1 MVFFFLSILSTSF
14 SLRACVSRCP
24 APPSKQKR
32 KTNNDSFLPHAGCCF
47 SFLDAC
53 LFFSC
58 VYVWRGAEK
67 EREREERARVKC
79 NQVSLSFLG
88 LFSLSTKKKAQ
99 LSSFLQRG
107 APTQGARARSC
118 VRAWCACG
126 GARARAR
133 PTRTPLTHTKPT
145 LSPPAFLCVS
155 LSFFFVFQ
163 RRAPALDT
171 RALVSLTA
179 LSRAAR
185 AAAGPCDSARATRAP
200 IWREV
205 MTFSAP
211 ANTGSRRAP

>member
-1 MVFFFLSILSTSF
+1 MVFFFFLSILSTSF

-88 LFSLSTKKKAQ
+88 LFSLSTKKKRSFP
-99 LSSFLQRG
+99 LSSS
-107 APTQGARARSC
+107 GARQHR
-118 VRAWCACG
+118 
-126 GARARAR
+126 ARARAR
-133 PTRTPLTHTKPT
+133 ACVVRVRGSARARSPHAHTTHSHKTNS
-145 LSPPAFLCVS
+145 LPARVFVCVS